1 MAASFSAHRIDDRR
15 RSSVIVHWRRVNNT
29 VGNGLVEAADVSLSF
44 FLFFFMIIF
53 LKRNDQETTVEFTKN
68 HVFSIT
74 PPSFDGIL
82 MTRSRISS
90 PPPGIARG
98 SGASTRRVHWLVMTS
113 LPNNDQSDVE
123 KKGSSIH
130 DGCRP
135 FRRKRRGKSTNL
147 PRPAPLPRPLPPLLP
162 PSACLRRRD

>member
-90 PPPGIARG
+90 PPPRHRSRIGRLNAAR
-98 SGASTRRVHWLVMTS
+98 SLARNDVITEQRPIRRREKGFLDPRR
-113 LPNNDQSDVE
+113 LPTFPTE
-123 KKGSSIH
+123 TT
-130 DGCRP
+130 
-135 FRRKRRGKSTNL
+135 GKINKPPT
-147 PRPAPLPRPLPPLLP
+147 PRPPAPPPAP
-162 PSACLRRRD
+162 PPPTECLFTPS